1 MHDFDRVVLE
11 TPEWELE
18 HEHEYEGPQAEEYE
32 GELEGEYEGEW
43 ETLELEGEYEGEYEG
58 EGEGAETE
66 ELEQATAFLEVSSE
80 QELDRFIGNLVRSAA
95 GAVGDFARS
104 KTGRQLG
111 GILKQA
117 ARKALPVVGQGIG
130 ERLGGRTGARV
141 GRSAGDI
148 AARYF
153 GLELEGLSSED
164 QEFELARQFVRFA
177 RAACSNAARL
187 ANTAPPRQVA
197 QRAIIGAARRYAPGL
212 LDDRVL
218 AAPPARRPLPQS
230 AAGTPARTAAAG
242 SPRPGSITRPAAR
255 GRPCANCGAPGGSG
269 RWVRRGNTIVLLA
282 E

>member
-11 TPEWELE
+11 TPEGELE
-18 HEHEYEGPQAEEYE
+18 HEHEYGGQPAAQEY
-32 GELEGEYEGEW
+32 EGEYEGEW
-43 ETLELEGEYEGEYEG
+43 ETLEYEG
-58 EGEGAETE
+58 EGEYEAAETD
-66 ELEQATAFLEVSSE
+66 ELELATAFLEVANE
-80 QELDRFIGNLVRSAA
+80 GELDRFIGNLLRSAA

-111 GILKQA
+111 GILKQT

-130 ERLGGRTGARV
+130 ERIGGKAGARI
-141 GRSAGDI
+141 GTTAGDI

-153 GLELEGLSSED
+153 GLELEGLSAED

-177 RAACSNAARL
+177 RAACSNAAQL

-197 QRAIIGAARRYAPGL
+197 QRAVIAAARRHAPAL
-212 LDDRVL
+212 LDDRIL
-218 AAPPARRPLPQS
+218 AAPPLRRPLPRS
-230 AAGTPARTAAAG
+230 AAGAPARVIPAG
-242 SPRPGSITRPAAR
+242 GGGPGPGPRARSPMAR
-255 GRPCANCGAPGGSG
+255 GRPCANCGAPGAGG